1 MPQFRSIDDFLF
13 LFFLSLLFDYVSD
26 TFFVHVTAAV
36 DIVVRS
42 RVPRYIS
49 SPDVSLCLVLLFVC
63 LFLTFTVKNNT
74 NWDRKW
80 ERRRS
85 HVSSSSLTRKKKNK
99 LYTYQHRL
107 RATLKLN
114 GIHIPCYVFSKRFYV
129 LFRWLEYMTWYLI
142 FCYFLHSIF
151 FVMFPPFLRHL
162 SLAFCIFSNLI
173 GVRPHTRAQ

>member
-1 MPQFRSIDDFLF
+1 MPCFVQIEFSPVILHVSFRLKRFCHFIHSFIYIYVWWTIFRCRRHVPFQRWLLISIATISFNRWFFYFYFYFSFRSFSIMFLIH
-13 LFFLSLLFDYVSD
+13 FFFN
-26 TFFVHVTAAV
+26 VTAVV

-85 HVSSSSLTRKKKNK
+85 HVSSSSLTSKKN
-99 LYTYQHRL
+99 
-107 RATLKLN
+107 N
-114 GIHIPCYVFSKRFYV
+114 
-129 LFRWLEYMTWYLI
+129 
-142 FCYFLHSIF
+142 
-151 FVMFPPFLRHL
+151 
-162 SLAFCIFSNLI
+162 
-173 GVRPHTRAQ
+173 

>member
-1 MPQFRSIDDFLF
+1 MPC
-13 LFFLSLLFDYVSD
+13 
-26 TFFVHVTAAV
+26 FVHIEFSPVILHVSFRLKRFCHFIHSFIYISMWWTIFRCRRHVPFQRWLLISIATISFNRWFFIFIFPFAPFRLCFWYIFFFNVTAVV

-85 HVSSSSLTRKKKNK
+85 HVSSSSLTSKNK
-99 LYTYQHRL
+99 
-107 RATLKLN
+107 N
-114 GIHIPCYVFSKRFYV
+114 
-129 LFRWLEYMTWYLI
+129 
-142 FCYFLHSIF
+142 
-151 FVMFPPFLRHL
+151 
-162 SLAFCIFSNLI
+162 
-173 GVRPHTRAQ
+173 